1 MCNLHTPVRRPSE
14 TREDY
19 KARQAASAR
28 LRKKHAAELM
38 ERRILRAHVTIADE
52 INQLLDE
59 QEEYDATRHNPID
72 TDRRNR
78 HSSDGNKSNDLR
90 RGKEMRRREHYI
102 EWLSTQNVLDSMRYD
117 DLRNTGESNIP
128 DRNKRPAYGGYPRS
142 DSVRCS
148 RSNASPG
155 PSRPRDNNNYMGN
168 DPSEP
173 SDDSDH
179 SDSTYRRDESES
191 TKTTTQ
197 DTDEEESSDD
207 GSQRRTRRHQH

>member
-1 MCNLHTPVRRPSE
+1 
-14 TREDY
+14 
-19 KARQAASAR
+19 
-28 LRKKHAAELM
+28 M
-38 ERRILRAHVTIADE
+38 ERRILHAHITIVDK

-78 HSSDGNKSNDLR
+78 HSSDGNKSDDLQ
-90 RGKEMRRREHYI
+90 RGKEMRHREHYV

-117 DLRNTGESNIP
+117 DLRNTSESNIP
-128 DRNKRPAYGGYPRS
+128 DCDKRPAYGGYPHS
-142 DSVRCS
+142 DSIRRS

-173 SDDSDH
+173 SDGSDH
-179 SDSTYRRDESES
+179 SDSTYRQDESEG
-191 TKTTTQ
+191 TETTTQ
-197 DTDEEESSDD
+197 DTDEEEPSSND
-207 GSQRRTRRHQH
+207 GSPRLTRRH